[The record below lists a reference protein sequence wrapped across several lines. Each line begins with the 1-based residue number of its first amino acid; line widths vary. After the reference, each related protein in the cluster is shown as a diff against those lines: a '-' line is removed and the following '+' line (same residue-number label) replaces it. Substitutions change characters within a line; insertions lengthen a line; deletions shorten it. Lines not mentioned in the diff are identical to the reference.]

1 MKNKLA
7 LLAVSAPSVTPQN
20 IRLVLTLIALVLL
33 VLGVGAPVDGSGGPK

>member
-7 LLAVSAPSVTPQN
+7 LLAASASNLTPQN
-20 IRLVLTLIALVLL
+20 VRLVLTLVALVLL